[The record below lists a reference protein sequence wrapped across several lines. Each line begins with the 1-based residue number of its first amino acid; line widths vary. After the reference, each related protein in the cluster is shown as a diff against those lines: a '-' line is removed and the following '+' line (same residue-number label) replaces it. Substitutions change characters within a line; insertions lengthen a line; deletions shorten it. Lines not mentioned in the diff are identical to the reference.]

1 MQVLDTVGLNI
12 LLKYLEDLHK
22 PVSLDLLDQIFEDV
36 LNGSYTTYVS
46 GGGLGE
52 WEENLKSEE
61 NSDENSDE
69 NYDAYLTDSE
79 GVGEWE

>member
-22 PVSLDLLDQIFEDV
+22 PVDLDLLDQIFNDS
-36 LNGSYTTYVS
+36 LYGDYSTYV
-46 GGGLGE
+46 GGGGIGE
-52 WEENLKSEE
+52 WEENLKSE
-61 NSDENSDE
+61 ENSDE